1 MLRHLAPTAL
11 LVLALASLS
20 ALGAPSPARAETKEI
35 VGPSQIFY
43 MDADT
48 VFALASKE
56 WISKSVRHQE
66 KLLRYSL
73 RINYWRNHIAPDMR
87 RVFDALGY
95 PTGRVL
101 SQPTGHTEEAWYYGQ
116 LSPPIRFRDGALVNE
131 DRFDALRAGR

>member
-11 LVLALASLS
+11 LVLAFASLS
-20 ALGAPSPARAETKEI
+20 ALGAPAPARAETKEI
-35 VGPSQIFY
+35 VGPTQIYY

-56 WISKSVRHQE
+56 WVSRSVRHQE
-66 KLLRYSL
+66 KLLRTSL
-73 RINYWRNHIAPDMR
+73 RLNYWRNHLPADMR
-87 RVFDALGY
+87 RVFDELGY

-116 LSPPIRFRDGALVNE
+116 LAPPIRFRDGVLLNADQV
-131 DRFDALRAGR
+131 DAFRAGR